1 MFGLK
6 ENAFE
11 LLLLFLSMV
20 DFKRI
25 CNFNTLLKVE
35 IDNIT
40 VLFLLP
46 SKKLKDRLILK
57 AYVM

>member
-1 MFGLK
+1 MLRLK

-11 LLLLFLSMV
+11 LFLLFFSMV

-25 CNFNTLLKVE
+25 CSFNTLLKVE
-35 IDNIT
+35 IDNIM

-46 SKKLKDRLILK
+46 SKN
-57 AYVM
+57 